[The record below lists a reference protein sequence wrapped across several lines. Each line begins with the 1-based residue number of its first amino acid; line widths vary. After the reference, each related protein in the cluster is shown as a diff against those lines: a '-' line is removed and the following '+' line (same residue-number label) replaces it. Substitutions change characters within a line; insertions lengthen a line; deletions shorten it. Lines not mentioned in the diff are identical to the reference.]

1 MDEIRKMLMCKWNQR
16 RKTSKKFDGF
26 ILPDIIKDLI
36 EKSREINLEAEECSE
51 DVAEVTAMGGSAFRF
66 VVNLQDMT
74 CSCRKWQVSGIPCK
88 HALAFITSLSDS
100 PLQNYVDLY
109 YSVEKFRLAYSQPIP
124 AMPDK
129 SQWPK
134 STHEFFTH
142 PPLLKTIAGRT
153 KTERYK
159 DSGEKK
165 KKEKVPYLP

>member
-1 MDEIRKMLMCKWNQR
+1 MVVDSDRTNFEDLVELVVEKYPPGYMESAHIQYYVAALKTFPEI
-16 RKTSKKFDGF
+16 
-26 ILPDIIKDLI
+26 
-36 EKSREINLEAEECSE
+36 
-51 DVAEVTAMGGSAFRF
+51 
-66 VVNLQDMT
+66 
-74 CSCRKWQVSGIPCK
+74 
-88 HALAFITSLSDS
+88 
-100 PLQNYVDLY
+100 QNYVDLY

-134 STHEFFTH
+134 STHEFFIH
-142 PPLLKTIAGRT
+142 PPLLMTIAGRT